1 MQNLKLFK
9 TVREDYDSDSFEK
22 NITNVF
28 YGVYFDNSDDPT
40 AIRFESDSVD
50 EAVDFAKG
58 YLEKDP
64 VVCRM
69 YEDADEDGNIQGVT
83 WDTNVWYYEDGEEY
97 DLRDY
102 IDELDEF
109 DADDL
114 VEMLEENEDMVE
126 CKECF
131 ELFPKVS
138 GIRISKGYICPCCCD
153 KPKQPDFDVDSIS
166 DSDIF
171 KVDFPEYD
179 KFEDD
184 DDIFAETEF
193 PTEEDEFDPIMPNTF
208 SELVDAL
215 IKDEFDAIDQYEDAK
230 VKVNEL
236 PNLSQEDIDN
246 LTKVVD
252 HIVEEEKE
260 HVEELQAVITK
271 EVNVDENDPISDE
284 EDKIVSE
291 DEILVESQAQEIG
304 QTYKNLSKKFGFDV
318 EDLVYG
324 KDGFMNTKYPEGFP
338 DFAGDVIYSEKY
350 WNELVDFAKEK
361 GLKLTEY
368 YQRETIESDQ
378 KLDGT
383 DNAVVDCKVADVIT
397 HSEDEKSV
405 DCKGEKKPLSKP
417 LTEKLSAKFEDL
429 KAEID
434 RKSPEPVVIDGG
446 YLPYDFGYETSW
458 YEDVAIEVSREEN
471 GEYVVWSYLETE
483 NGPVSDPEEQ
493 FESESFEEVAKFLVD
508 KKILSWPITE
518 ATHATMAKPEGDRA
532 KAFNNALRYAK
543 KNNVDYIYGYTNHTG
558 KFFALDQPVK
568 AADENAEKAFR
579 NQYKNCKTVYRVY
592 PDKSFIK
599 EDLATDEMTAV
610 EDYLRQANTELE
622 AEWIESDG
630 IYTDE
635 LRAVVS
641 YNPRLNKFIL
651 DIYNYHSSED
661 NNAEVGPDG
670 HLTDMDSY
678 KFDSLEEVCRCFP
691 DEMKK
696 IFDWND
702 YKLILK

>member
-1 MQNLKLFK
+1 MQNLKLFN
-9 TVREDYDSDSFEK
+9 TVKEDYD
-22 NITNVF
+22 T
-28 YGVYFDNSDDPT
+28 
-40 AIRFESDSVD
+40 
-50 EAVDFAKG
+50 
-58 YLEKDP
+58 
-64 VVCRM
+64 
-69 YEDADEDGNIQGVT
+69 
-83 WDTNVWYYEDGEEY
+83 
-97 DLRDY
+97 
-102 IDELDEF
+102 
-109 DADDL
+109 DDL
-114 VEMLEENEDMVE
+114 VEMLEESEDMVE

-131 ELFPKVS
+131 ELFPKVN
-138 GIRISKGYICPCCCD
+138 GIKISKGYICPCCCD

-179 KFEDD
+179 KFEDP

-230 VKVNEL
+230 VRVNEL

-260 HVEELQAVITK
+260 HVEELQTVITK
-271 EVNVDENDPISDE
+271 EVNVDENDPISAE
-284 EDKIVSE
+284 EDEVVSE

-368 YQRETIESDQ
+368 YQRETIESEQ

-383 DNAVVDCKVADVIT
+383 DNAVVDCKIADVIT
-397 HSEDEKSV
+397 HSEDEKPV

-446 YLPYDFGYETSW
+446 YLPYEFGYETSW

-508 KKILSWPITE
+508 KKILSWPLTGVTHTRT
-518 ATHATMAKPEGDRA
+518 THAQFAKPEGNRVQA
-532 KAFNNALRYAK
+532 YNNALKYAK
-543 KNNVDYIYGYTNHTG
+543 QYNKGFIYGYTNHTG
-558 KFFALDQPVK
+558 KFFALEQPIKVTGT
-568 AADENAEKAFR
+568 ARDAEKEFR
-579 NQYKNCKTVYRVY
+579 NKYKNCKVVYVAY

-599 EDLATDEMTAV
+599 EDLATDELTAV
-610 EDYLRQANTELE
+610 ENYLRQPYAELE
-622 AEWIESDG
+622 ADWIDSDG
-630 IYTDE
+630 RYTDE
-635 LRAVVS
+635 VRAVVS

-651 DIYNYHSSED
+651 DVYNYHSSED

-670 HLTDMDSY
+670 YLTDEYSY
-678 KFDSLEEVCRCFP
+678 KFDSLEEVCRSFP
-691 DEMKK
+691 DEMEK
-696 IFDWND
+696 IFDQND
-702 YKLILK
+702 YKSLLK